1 MHETNS
7 GLGKASFIISII
19 AGVFIF
25 FLIILAGILE
35 ESTPGG
41 IDENSDGAAL
51 LGCSFIL
58 LMLAELVALGLGIG
72 GMCVKGRKKVLAI
85 LGTCFSAVALL
96 GSMCLALLGL
106 AAG

>member
-25 FLIILAGILE
+25 FLLLLAGILE

-96 GSMCLALLGL
+96 GLMCLALLGL

>member
-19 AGVFIF
+19 AGVFILF
-25 FLIILAGILE
+25 FIILAGVLE
-35 ESTPGG
+35 ANTPGG
-41 IDENSDGAAL
+41 IDENSDGAAV

-58 LMLAELVALGLGIG
+58 FMLAELVALGLGIG